1 VSAPAALTLALV
13 ALMIGCTAGSMYQI
27 WTAHYRN
34 MEAMT
39 GRYLAEKA
47 WLDAR
52 TAEIL
57 DEVERDAM
65 DVKRQLKQ
73 KSRRGKQ

>member
-1 VSAPAALTLALV
+1 MSAPAALTLALA
-13 ALMIGCTAGSMYQI
+13 ALILGCTAGSMYQT
-27 WTAHYRN
+27 WSAYYRN

-52 TAEIL
+52 TAEFL
-57 DEVERDAM
+57 SEVKSGAM
-65 DVKRQLKQ
+65 DVKQQL
-73 KSRRGKQ
+73 KSRRTAK

>member
-1 VSAPAALTLALV
+1 VSAGAGLTLAL
-13 ALMIGCTAGSMYQI
+13 LTLIIGCTAGSMYQT
-27 WTAHYRN
+27 WSAYHRN

-52 TAEIL
+52 TAEAL
-57 DEVERDAM
+57 AELEGHGKA
-65 DVKRQLKQ
+65 VKEEL
-73 KSRRGKQ
+73 KSRRTAK